1 MRGQWNWL
9 LLILLPLTSLGRLD
23 GRISAVQVPEARCV
37 QSDAAARLRQM
48 LKRIKVRPEIQVR
61 TDRVESSPFYCIPAE
76 MRTETGGRQKRGT
89 VTTGI
94 RR

>member
-1 MRGQWNWL
+1 MRSQWGWL
-9 LLILLPLTSLGRLD
+9 LLIPLSLTLLGRLD
-23 GRISAVQVPEARCV
+23 GRISAVQVPKARRV
-37 QSDAAARLRQM
+37 QSDAAARPRQV

-76 MRTETGGRQKRGT
+76 MRTE
-89 VTTGI
+89 I